1 MNLSPL
7 GIALIQ
13 FFEEYAEVAYRRFP
27 HEPWTC
33 GWGHTGLDVVE
44 GTTCTAQKASAWLIC
59 DTSTAISAVLH
70 DVKAPLPQHAFD
82 AVVSLVYNVGQVGL
96 EHRSG
101 EAWVE
106 SSLLKLLNEGKPIQA
121 SFEFLQWDHVNGAA
135 DKGLLRR
142 RQLEKALF
150 LDGVPLHV

>member
-7 GIALIQ
+7 GTALIQ
-13 FFEEYAEVAYRRFP
+13 FFEEYAETAYRRFP

-59 DTSTAISAVLH
+59 DTSIAMSAVLH
-70 DVKAPLPQHAFD
+70 DVKVPLTQHQLD
-82 AVVSLVYNVGQVGL
+82 ALVSLVYNLGQVAL

-101 EAWVE
+101 EVWVA
-106 SSLLKLLNEGKPIQA
+106 STLLTRLNGKQYGQA
-121 SFEFLQWDHVNGAA
+121 AQEFLEWDRVSGVANAGV
-135 DKGLLRR
+135 LRR

-150 LDGVPLHV
+150 LDGVTA